1 LYFRLAF
8 TKHQLDLEGNG
19 TNLYNV
25 KASLDLLLC
34 GHTKRRIKMKFLAS
48 VSILILAMFFLFC
61 TKEAEQPNEPIP
73 IDTDALRPQFPFKGQ
88 IVFQSDMD
96 GDREIYVM
104 TKDGV
109 RQLTDNDWEDEFPKW
124 SPDGKKIAYSANPK
138 GNYDIFVMNADGSN
152 VLPVTTSPKAEVE
165 HAWFPDGKKIA
176 YTIEERRGLRK
187 RFTLWMIDLETKN
200 ISRILGEFKGSSALP
215 NFSPSAPLVAFTGKK
230 TMGWDVFVF
239 DRRKKEFTA
248 LTEGGKAC
256 RPHFSRD
263 GARIAYVS
271 GKADGNGDIWLMN
284 PNGSGKILLTEREK
298 TADYFPSWS
307 PDEEYI
313 VFSSSLEHR
322 VDRGNWSL
330 FLVHVKTKEII
341 PLLDSPGRDVFPDW
355 H

>member
-1 LYFRLAF
+1 M
-8 TKHQLDLEGNG
+8 E
-19 TNLYNV
+19 
-25 KASLDLLLC
+25 
-34 GHTKRRIKMKFLAS
+34 RRIMIKMKACVTVLVLAGLFIVCARETESHDNSIS
-48 VSILILAMFFLFC
+48 VDVDSL
-61 TKEAEQPNEPIP
+61 KPK
-73 IDTDALRPQFPFKGQ
+73 FPFEGQ

-96 GDREIYVM
+96 GDREIYLM
-104 TKDGV
+104 THDGV
-109 RQLTDNDWEDEFPKW
+109 KQLTDNDWEDEFPKW

-152 VLPVTTSPKAEVE
+152 ITPVTTSPKAEVE
-165 HAWFPDGKKIA
+165 HAWFSDGKKIA
-176 YTIEERRGLRK
+176 FTIEERKGLRK
-187 RFTLWMIDLETKN
+187 KFTLWMIDLETERR
-200 ISRILGEFKGSSALP
+200 SRILEEFKGSSALP
-215 NFSPSAPLVAFTGKK
+215 NFSPTAPLIAFTGKK
-230 TMGWDVFVF
+230 TMGWDVYVF
-239 DRRKKEFTA
+239 ERRQKELTS

-284 PNGSGKILLTEREK
+284 PDGTGKIRLTERDE

-330 FLVHVKTKEII
+330 FLVHVKTKKII

-355 H
+355 F

>member
-1 LYFRLAF
+1 MLKSKVCLVVLVLTGLFVVCAKETEPRNNF
-8 TKHQLDLEGNG
+8 
-19 TNLYNV
+19 
-25 KASLDLLLC
+25 
-34 GHTKRRIKMKFLAS
+34 IS
-48 VSILILAMFFLFC
+48 VDVETL
-61 TKEAEQPNEPIP
+61 KPE
-73 IDTDALRPQFPFKGQ
+73 FPFKGQ

-96 GDREIYVM
+96 GDREIYIM

-109 RQLTDNDWEDEFPKW
+109 IQLTDNDWEDEFPKW
-124 SPDGKKIAYSANPK
+124 SPDGTKIAYSANPM

-152 VLPVTTSPKAEVE
+152 ILPVTTSPKAEVE
-165 HAWFPDGKKIA
+165 HAWFPDGTKIA

-187 RFTLWMIDLETKN
+187 RFTLWMIDLETQR
-200 ISRILGEFKGSSALP
+200 ISRILDEFKGSSALP
-215 NFSPSAPLVAFTGKK
+215 NFSPTDPLIAFTGKK
-230 TMGWDVFVF
+230 TMGWDVYVF
-239 DRRKKEFTA
+239 ERRKKELTA

-284 PNGSGKILLTEREK
+284 PNGTGKIRLTDRDK

>member
-1 LYFRLAF
+1 M
-8 TKHQLDLEGNG
+8 
-19 TNLYNV
+19 
-25 KASLDLLLC
+25 SLSREIQIMSKLKVCAAVLVLTGLFVVC
-34 GHTKRRIKMKFLAS
+34 AKETESQNTSIS
-48 VSILILAMFFLFC
+48 VDIETL
-61 TKEAEQPNEPIP
+61 KPE
-73 IDTDALRPQFPFKGQ
+73 FPFKGQ

-96 GDREIYVM
+96 GDREIYLL

-109 RQLTDNDWEDEFPKW
+109 KKLTDNEWEDEFPRW

-138 GNYDIFVMNADGSN
+138 GNYDIFVMDADGTN

-176 YTIEERRGLRK
+176 YTIEERKGLRK
-187 RFTLWMIDLETKN
+187 KFTLWMIDLETQR
-200 ISRILGEFKGSSALP
+200 ISRILEEFKGSSALP
-215 NFSPSAPLVAFTGKK
+215 HFSPTAPLVAFTGKK
-230 TMGWDVFVF
+230 TMGWDVYLFER
-239 DRRKKEFTA
+239 DNKK
-248 LTEGGKAC
+248 LTTLTKGGKAC

-284 PNGSGKILLTEREK
+284 PDGTGKMRLTKRDE

-322 VDRGNWSL
+322 IDRGNWSL

-355 H
+355 Y